1 MRCGLALVGVVV
13 CALAL
18 AHRGAQAAPPASGIA
33 AADFAAFAF
42 QQKPGATLP
51 LDARFR
57 GPDGS
62 TVALGSFFGAVPV
75 VLDFEYDRCA
85 TLCGVMLDQ
94 VTAALRDLPLQA
106 GRDYRL
112 VAIDIDPE
120 ATAADSAA
128 FARRHGASARGMAV
142 LSGAGDDIER
152 VAAAAGFP
160 YRRDPA
166 TGQYAHPAG
175 FLIVTPDGRISRYLL
190 GFGWRPLDLRLGL
203 TEAAGETI
211 AAPAESLLLLC
222 YCYDPQTGQYDL
234 AIGRLLD
241 IVGAAT
247 LLAIGGLVRL
257 AARRPG

>member
-1 MRCGLALVGVVV
+1 MRRGLAVVAAGL
-13 CALAL
+13 CALAFAL
-18 AHRGAQAAPPASGIA
+18 GDARAAPPASGIA

-42 QQKPGATLP
+42 QQNPGATLP

-62 TVALGSFFGAVPV
+62 AVALGSLFGAVPV

-94 VTAALRDLPLQA
+94 VTASLRDLPLRA

-112 VAIDIDPE
+112 VAIDIDPA

-128 FARRHGASARGMAV
+128 FAQRHGAAGPGMAV
-142 LSGAGDDIER
+142 LTGAEGDIER

-175 FLIVTPDGRISRYLL
+175 VLIVTPEGRISRYLL

-234 AIGRLLD
+234 AIGRLLE
-241 IVGAAT
+241 IVGAVT

-257 AARRPG
+257 AARGTG